1 MRSCVCDLDQR
12 QGIVCYATPSAV
24 TVTSCDPFA
33 IPSTSHWTG
42 AAISSQTRAEVGV
55 PSLGELQAQFPARL
69 QRALDQALDLLD
81 ELRED
86 RGEKPTVTVALHTS
100 RRELDSE
107 AALDRFLGELRE
119 QLLKELQSGHRV
131 RLK

>member
-1 MRSCVCDLDQR
+1 
-12 QGIVCYATPSAV
+12 
-24 TVTSCDPFA
+24 
-33 IPSTSHWTG
+33 
-42 AAISSQTRAEVGV
+42 VGV
-55 PSLGELQAQFPARL
+55 PSLGELQSQFPARL
-69 QRALDQALDLLD
+69 QRAMDQALDLLD

-86 RGEKPTVTVALHTS
+86 RGEKPAVTVALHTS

-107 AALDRFLGELRE
+107 AALDRLGELRE